1 MSSGKRGW
9 EWAAGCRPQFTLT
22 SLASS
27 QATTERVLKAGKL
40 LHRHLLATYPTLIRD
55 RKYHLRLYR

>member
-1 MSSGKRGW
+1 MGASGLNL
-9 EWAAGCRPQFTLT
+9 PPSF
-22 SLASS
+22 